1 MDTKRLLTTSGSI
14 LMALSAFAANN
25 QGAQDLVSRL
35 LGGTIALSTM
45 LIIGFFSIIGYVIVA
60 MMARKRN
67 RSIALWI
74 LFSLLGTPW
83 LMILILFCIGKDNT
97 GLQDR

>member
-1 MDTKRLLTTSGSI
+1 
-14 LMALSAFAANN
+14 MALSAFAANN
-25 QGAQDLVSRL
+25 QGAQDLVSRF
-35 LGGTIALSTM
+35 LGSTIALSTM
-45 LIIGFFSIIGYVIVA
+45 LIIGFFSIIGYGIVA

>member
-1 MDTKRLLTTSGSI
+1 MDTKRLLATSGSM

-25 QGAQDLVSRL
+25 QGAQNIVSRL

-45 LIIGFFSIIGYVIVA
+45 LIIGFFSIIGYVFVA

>member
-1 MDTKRLLTTSGSI
+1 
-14 LMALSAFAANN
+14 MALSAFAANN
-25 QGAQDLVSRL
+25 QGAQDLVSRF
-35 LGGTIALSTM
+35 LGSTIALSTM

>member
-1 MDTKRLLTTSGSI
+1 MDTKRLLATSGSI

-25 QGAQDLVSRL
+25 QGAQDLVSRF
-35 LGGTIALSTM
+35 LGSTIALSTM

>member
-1 MDTKRLLTTSGSI
+1 
-14 LMALSAFAANN
+14 MALSAFAANN
-25 QGAQDLVSRL
+25 QCAQDLASRL

-45 LIIGFFSIIGYVIVA
+45 LIIGFFCIIGYVIVA

>member
-1 MDTKRLLTTSGSI
+1 M

-25 QGAQDLVSRL
+25 QGAQDMASRL
-35 LGGTIALSTM
+35 FGGTIALSTM

>member
-1 MDTKRLLTTSGSI
+1 M
-14 LMALSAFAANN
+14 LMALSVFAANN
-25 QGAQDLVSRL
+25 QGAQDMASRL

-45 LIIGFFSIIGYVIVA
+45 LIIGLFSIIGYVIVA

>member
-1 MDTKRLLTTSGSI
+1 
-14 LMALSAFAANN
+14 MALSAFAANN
-25 QGAQDLVSRL
+25 QGAQDLVSRF
-35 LGGTIALSTM
+35 LGSTIALSTM
-45 LIIGFFSIIGYVIVA
+45 LIIGFFCIIGYVIVA

>member
-1 MDTKRLLTTSGSI
+1 M
-14 LMALSAFAANN
+14 LMALSAFAVNN
-25 QGAQDLVSRL
+25 QGAQDLVSRF
-35 LGGTIALSTM
+35 LGSTIALSTM

>member
-1 MDTKRLLTTSGSI
+1 MDTKRLLATSGSI
-14 LMALSAFAANN
+14 LIALSAFAANN
-25 QGAQDLVSRL
+25 QGAQDMASRL

>member
-1 MDTKRLLTTSGSI
+1 MNSKRLLASSVSM
-14 LMALSAFAANN
+14 LMALSAFAVNH
-25 QGAQDLVSRL
+25 QGAQDMASRV
-35 LGGTIALSTM
+35 LGGTIAFSTL
-45 LIIGFFSIIGYVIVA
+45 LIIVFFCVIGYIIVA

-67 RSIALWI
+67 RSIALWL

>member
-1 MDTKRLLTTSGSI
+1 MNSKRLLASSASM
-14 LMALSAFAANN
+14 LMALSAFAVNN
-25 QGAQDLVSRL
+25 QGAQDMASRV
-35 LGGTIALSTM
+35 LGGTIAFRTM
-45 LIIGFFSIIGYVIVA
+45 LIIGFFCVIGYIIVA

-67 RSIALWI
+67 RSIALWL

>member
-1 MDTKRLLTTSGSI
+1 MDTKRLLATSGSM

-25 QGAQDLVSRL
+25 QGAQNMASRL

>member
-1 MDTKRLLTTSGSI
+1 M

-25 QGAQDLVSRL
+25 QGAQDLVSRF
-35 LGGTIALSTM
+35 LGSTIALSTM
-45 LIIGFFSIIGYVIVA
+45 LIIGFFSIIGYIIVA

>member
-1 MDTKRLLTTSGSI
+1 
-14 LMALSAFAANN
+14 MALSAFAANN
-25 QGAQDLVSRL
+25 QGAQDLVSRF
-35 LGGTIALSTM
+35 LGSTIALNTM
-45 LIIGFFSIIGYVIVA
+45 LIIGFFSIIGYIIVA

>member
-1 MDTKRLLTTSGSI
+1 M

-25 QGAQDLVSRL
+25 QGAQDLVSRF
-35 LGGTIALSTM
+35 LGSTIALSTI

>member
-1 MDTKRLLTTSGSI
+1 M

-25 QGAQDLVSRL
+25 QGAQNIVSRL

-45 LIIGFFSIIGYVIVA
+45 LIIGFFSIIGYIIVA

>member
-1 MDTKRLLTTSGSI
+1 
-14 LMALSAFAANN
+14 MALSAFAANN
-25 QGAQDLVSRL
+25 QGAQDLVSRF
-35 LGGTIALSTM
+35 LGSTIALSTM

-67 RSIALWI
+67 RSIALWL

>member
-1 MDTKRLLTTSGSI
+1 
-14 LMALSAFAANN
+14 MALSAFAANN
-25 QGAQDLVSRL
+25 QGAQNIVSRL

>member
-1 MDTKRLLTTSGSI
+1 MNSKRLFASSASM
-14 LMALSAFAANN
+14 LMALSAFAVNN
-25 QGAQDLVSRL
+25 QGVQDMASRV
-35 LGGTIALSTM
+35 LGGTIAFSTM
-45 LIIGFFSIIGYVIVA
+45 LIIGFFCVIGYIIVA

-67 RSIALWI
+67 RSITLWL

>member
-1 MDTKRLLTTSGSI
+1 MNTKRLLATSGSI

-25 QGAQDLVSRL
+25 QGAQDLVSRF
-35 LGGTIALSTM
+35 LGSTIALSTM

>member
-1 MDTKRLLTTSGSI
+1 M

-25 QGAQDLVSRL
+25 HGAQDMASRL

>member
-1 MDTKRLLTTSGSI
+1 M

-25 QGAQDLVSRL
+25 QGAQDMASRL

-45 LIIGFFSIIGYVIVA
+45 LIIGFLSIIGYVIVA

>member
-1 MDTKRLLTTSGSI
+1 MNTKRLLATSGSI
-14 LMALSAFAANN
+14 LIALSAFAANN
-25 QGAQDLVSRL
+25 QGAQDMASRL

>member
-1 MDTKRLLTTSGSI
+1 M

-25 QGAQDLVSRL
+25 QGAQDLASRF

-45 LIIGFFSIIGYVIVA
+45 LIIGFFSIIGYIIVA